1 MLRDAI
7 VLALRELRRN
17 VMRSVLTTL
26 GIVIGVSA
34 VIVMVTV
41 GNGATVRVG
50 EDIAAM
56 GSDRLTIAPGQA
68 LGPGRTSAGAELFT
82 VEDADAPVS
91 YTHLRAHETS

>member
-1 MLRDAI
+1 
-7 VLALRELRRN
+7 
-17 VMRSVLTTL
+17 MRSLLTTL

-41 GNGATVRVG
+41 GNGATVQVG

-82 VEDADAPVS
+82 GNNLVAMAWASRWLTLVLPLVPVMPITFMERPGKS
-91 YTHLRAHETS
+91 